1 MEKHMKKI
9 FTLIIIGTILLFVGK
24 TFADE
29 SKPSLPHAVKYIVNE
44 MHDAYFHVSNFIIGE
59 IVETKE
65 YQKIKWTE
73 SQEQMVNLNTKAKI
87 QLKGFFNKFPESN

>member
-1 MEKHMKKI
+1 MKKI

-87 QLKGFFNKFPESN
+87 QLKGFFNKFPGSN

>member
-1 MEKHMKKI
+1 
-9 FTLIIIGTILLFVGK
+9 
-24 TFADE
+24 
-29 SKPSLPHAVKYIVNE
+29 